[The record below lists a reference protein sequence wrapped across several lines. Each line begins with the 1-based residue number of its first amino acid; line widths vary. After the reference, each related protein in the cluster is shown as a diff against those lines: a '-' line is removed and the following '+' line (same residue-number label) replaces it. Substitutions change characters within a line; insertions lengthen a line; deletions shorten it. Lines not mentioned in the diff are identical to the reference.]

1 MNRDETIEFTYDGD
15 LVKGILK
22 IDNEEIPVCLTE
34 GSAEKVYVTDGH
46 YSLDTGIFLRSK
58 TKWKRIFILEEIVR

>member
-1 MNRDETIEFTYDGD
+1 MNRDEAIEFTYDGD

-22 IDNEEIPVCLTE
+22 INDEEIPVCLTE

-46 YSLDTGIFLRSK
+46 YSLDTGIFF
-58 TKWKRIFILEEIVR
+58 TQ